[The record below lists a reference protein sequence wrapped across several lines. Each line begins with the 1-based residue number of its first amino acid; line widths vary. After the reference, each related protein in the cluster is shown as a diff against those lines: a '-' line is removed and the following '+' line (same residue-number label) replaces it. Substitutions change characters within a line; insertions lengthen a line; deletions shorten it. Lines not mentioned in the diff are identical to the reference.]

1 MTREGQNVKP
11 KTGVLIILF
20 VLNIAVSI
28 ISLYVYDQYFA
39 RKVAVIDIRG
49 YMMDRKNLFLSGK
62 LSEKEFT
69 ASVDNIEKT
78 LQKTNKRTVVLLGDA
93 VVRNA
98 EKIHIED

>member
-11 KTGVLIILF
+11 KASVLIMLF
-20 VLNIAVSI
+20 ILNIAVSG

-39 RKVAVIDIRG
+39 QKVTAIDIRG

-62 LSEKEFT
+62 ISEKEFT
-69 ASVDNIEKT
+69 ASVDNIEKALKGT
-78 LQKTNKRTVVLLGDA
+78 KKRTVVLLGDA

>member
-11 KTGVLIILF
+11 TTGVLIMLLI
-20 VLNIAVSI
+20 LNIAISI
-28 ISLYVYDQYFA
+28 ICLYVYDQYFA

-62 LSEKEFT
+62 MSEKEFT
-69 ASVDNIEKT
+69 ASVDNIEKA
-78 LQKTNKRTVVLLGDA
+78 LKQTNKRTVVLLGDA